1 MPGLDPGIHPSSQ
14 ETVFEED
21 GLPGHPRSS
30 RGQAPGNDDL
40 SVFAQPHA
48 EIAFA
53 ESTWLRSMNFWIFPV
68 DVFGIGPNTTAFG
81 VLKPD
86 MWLRQ
91 KAMISAS
98 VAFAPSFSST
108 KAQGTSPH
116 FGSGLATT
124 AANSTAG
131 GL

>member
-1 MPGLDPGIHPSSQ
+1 MTGCGRRRGRLLLVIPGRALARIRN
-14 ETVFEED
+14 D
-21 GLPGHPRSS
+21 GEL
-30 RGQAPGNDDL
+30 
-40 SVFAQPHA
+40 AQA

-53 ESTWLRSMNFWIFPV
+53 EPTSLRSRNFWIFPV

-81 VLKPD
+81 ILKPL
-86 MWLRQ
+86 MWVRQ

-98 VAFAPSFSST
+98 VALAPSFNST

-116 FGSGLATT
+116 FGSGFATT

-131 GL
+131 CL

>member
-1 MPGLDPGIHPSSQ
+1 MVGTLAPSLV
-14 ETVFEED
+14 EATADVVA
-21 GLPGHPRSS
+21 LPTLQRY
-30 RGQAPGNDDL
+30 
-40 SVFAQPHA
+40 A

-53 ESTWLRSMNFWIFPV
+53 DCTSLRSRNFWILPV
-68 DVFGIGPNTTAFG
+68 EVFGIGPNTTAFG

-86 MWLRQ
+86 MGGGQ
-91 KAMISAS
+91 YAMISAS
-98 VAFAPSFSST
+98 VAFAPSFNAR

-131 GL
+131 CL

>member
-1 MPGLDPGIHPSSQ
+1 MTWTQPQRRCSKVSPINPGAHDAMDH
-14 ETVFEED
+14 T
-21 GLPGHPRSS
+21 
-30 RGQAPGNDDL
+30 
-40 SVFAQPHA
+40 

-86 MWLRQ
+86 IWLRQ
-91 KAMISAS
+91 NAMISAS
-98 VAFAPSFSST
+98 VARALSFNST

-116 FGSGLATT
+116 FASGFATT

-131 GL
+131 CL